1 MAALA
6 ETCRMP
12 ELDDQAMLR
21 ESIAKFKTALDYRDV
36 SHLRIAK
43 RVTLIIRIGMIS
55 LAVIALA
62 LLLLVFVLTYYIQDA
77 ITALETMNRHFRS
90 MQTDMVV
97 MKSKVSEMD
106 TRVAS
111 LPMIVNSVS
120 SMDQAVGAL
129 NADIGIMLGKIR
141 SMNLHMNDLTGNVA
155 TMTNQFAV
163 MDASVYAIARGV
175 NTMSSAMRP
184 LNNLIDLFPFRW

>member
-1 MAALA
+1 
-6 ETCRMP
+6 MP
-12 ELDDQAMLR
+12 ELDDQVMLR
-21 ESIAKFKTALDYRDV
+21 DSIAKFKTALDYRDV
-36 SHLRIAK
+36 IHLRIAK
-43 RVTLIIRIGMIS
+43 RVTLIIRVGMIS
-55 LAVIALA
+55 LAVIAIA

-106 TRVAS
+106 SRVAS

-141 SMNLHMNDLTGNVA
+141 SMNLHMNYLTGNVA

-163 MDASVYAIARGV
+163 MDASVYGIARGV

-184 LNNLIDLFPFRW
+184 LNTLMDMFPFRW